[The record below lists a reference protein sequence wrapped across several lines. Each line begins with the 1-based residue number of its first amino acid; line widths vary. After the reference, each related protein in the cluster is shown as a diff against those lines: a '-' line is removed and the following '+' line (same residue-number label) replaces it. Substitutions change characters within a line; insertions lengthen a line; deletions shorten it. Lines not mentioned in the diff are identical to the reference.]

1 MEVVFIKE
9 EDRKDKG
16 LEVIDLVIYKKQKIM
31 TNNNLW
37 FNAEGGCGPGGV
49 MCEGGRCPLDGEE
62 MAGGYVRKCH
72 CEIIGNND
80 FSCCRCSRVKP
91 DWGRMTDTWDES
103 GSESQPYMAS
113 LTASSPSLGPAAG
126 MIGMDGRLTNGNS
139 YRGMDG
145 ATPFVG
151 ETGSETEIET
161 WEEFLEA
168 VP

>member
-31 TNNNLW
+31 TNN
-37 FNAEGGCGPGGV
+37 
-49 MCEGGRCPLDGEE
+49 
-62 MAGGYVRKCH
+62 
-72 CEIIGNND
+72 D

-91 DWGRMTDTWDES
+91 GWGRMTDTWDES